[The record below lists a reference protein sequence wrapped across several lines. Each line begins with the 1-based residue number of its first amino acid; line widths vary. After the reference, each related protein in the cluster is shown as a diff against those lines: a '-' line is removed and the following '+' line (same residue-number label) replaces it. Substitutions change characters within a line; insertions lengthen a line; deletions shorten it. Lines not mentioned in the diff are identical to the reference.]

1 MIQTKSRTI
10 DGIETNVTQ
19 FDALRA
25 CTLIPRLGKILAP
38 VAGML
43 KGVNADTDIEA
54 LGPALG
60 ALFTRLEGDELRALV
75 CDLLVGTTVVADGAV
90 RDLSR
95 ADNINA
101 VFSSRLG
108 VMFKVLA
115 FVLEVNFG
123 SFFGGS
129 ASSALPPKA

>member
-38 VAGML
+38 VAG
-43 KGVNADTDIEA
+43 DIEA
-54 LGPALG
+54 LGPELG